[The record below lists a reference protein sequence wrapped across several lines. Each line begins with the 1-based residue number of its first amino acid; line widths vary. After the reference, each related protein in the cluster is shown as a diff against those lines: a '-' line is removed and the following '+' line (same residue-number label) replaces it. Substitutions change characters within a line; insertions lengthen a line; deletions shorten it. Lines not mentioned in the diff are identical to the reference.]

1 MEGDFKPPSLQEHT
15 AVPYKVI
22 ISINSLNPYCAKSWK
37 KNSTM
42 LKAMRCDVLLISLRC
57 KRMSTWN
64 SLFLL
69 FSVVSL
75 WCKGFHYS
83 KYFHLTYLLNLFV
96 CVCFFFFLNY
106 YRVIC
111 TCSAANSQQ
120 RTRRHYGLLIFVSA
134 LCFLLRLFFTCVPF
148 LFWFRLLFFF
158 LGSRVWRKQAAKSWV
173 RFGSIFSWVPKRPV
187 NGRS

>member
-1 MEGDFKPPSLQEHT
+1 
-15 AVPYKVI
+15 
-22 ISINSLNPYCAKSWK
+22 
-37 KNSTM
+37 
-42 LKAMRCDVLLISLRC
+42 MRCDVLLISLRC

-69 FSVVSL
+69 FIVVSL

-96 CVCFFFFLNY
+96 CVCVFFFFLNY

-148 LFWFRLLFFF
+148 LFWYRLLFFF

-173 RFGSIFSWVPKRPV
+173 RLDWFPAECQKGLLMGDLSPAGAVISWQFYYHYSNFILRAPAL
-187 NGRS
+187 